1 MLVLSVAKQVIN
13 FDIAS
18 NIYSFAFIDLQ
29 WLNFSFTLIKL
40 SFLLCSRL
48 DVCNLNIVKTLF
60 PMVSFVFVL
69 SGYLLPSHPKAPW
82 VGHLHSACLSHVW
95 QLSQTLTPESGNKI
109 DFVFGKIWKKKK
121 KSCWRAFIWM
131 DVSHRL
137 LKPHY
142 TVNTTTL
149 MDWSIA
155 FIWMITFQDFIRR
168 LKM

>member
-69 SGYLLPSHPKAPW
+69 SGYLLPSHPKAP
-82 VGHLHSACLSHVW
+82 
-95 QLSQTLTPESGNKI
+95 
-109 DFVFGKIWKKKK
+109 
-121 KSCWRAFIWM
+121 
-131 DVSHRL
+131 
-137 LKPHY
+137 
-142 TVNTTTL
+142 
-149 MDWSIA
+149 
-155 FIWMITFQDFIRR
+155 
-168 LKM
+168 